1 MNIIDFFKERIAFIV
16 INIVILI
23 FTSVL
28 LVALKVD
35 SYAIVFI
42 FIINLVGILI
52 FHFYEFFKKKKYYG
66 EIKKDLY
73 SLDKKYLVSE
83 IVAESDFIE
92 GKIIHNIISEA
103 NKSMNDEIAKYKLN
117 IDEYR
122 EYIEMWVHEI
132 KTPIATC
139 KLLIENNNSE
149 VTRSIGEELERV
161 QDYIEQSLYY
171 TRSNTL
177 EKDYIIK
184 EINLSDSI
192 NNIIRKNAN
201 TLIAKQIKIN
211 IYDVDKKVYCD
222 SKWMEFILNQI
233 ISNSIKYM
241 NKKNS
246 ELKIYCDK
254 VNEDVILNICDN
266 GIGMDEKDIVKAFDK
281 GYTGQNG
288 RIFGKSTGIG
298 LYLCKKLCGKLGLGI
313 KLGSKEGIGT
323 KVSIIFPINNLM
335 KF

>member
-1 MNIIDFFKERIAFIV
+1 MNIIDFLKERIAFIV

-23 FTSVL
+23 FTSIL

-52 FHFYEFFKKKKYYG
+52 FHFYELFKKKKYYE
-66 EIKKDLY
+66 EIEKDMK

-92 GKIIHNIISEA
+92 GKIIYNIISEA
-103 NKSMNDEIAKYKLN
+103 NKS
-117 IDEYR
+117 
-122 EYIEMWVHEI
+122 
-132 KTPIATC
+132 
-139 KLLIENNNSE
+139 
-149 VTRSIGEELERV
+149 
-161 QDYIEQSLYY
+161 SLYY
-171 TRSNTL
+171 TRSNAL

>member
-66 EIKKDLY
+66 EIEKDLY

-83 IVAESDFIE
+83 IVSESDFIE

-139 KLLIENNNSE
+139 KLLIENNDTE
-149 VTRSIGEELERV
+149 ITRSIGEELERV
-161 QDYIEQSLYY
+161 EDYIEQSLYY
-171 TRSNTL
+171 TRSNYL

-184 EINLSDSI
+184 EINLKDSI
-192 NNIIRKNAN
+192 NNVIRKNAN
-201 TLIAKQIKIN
+201 TLITKRIKIN

-222 SKWMEFILNQI
+222 SKWIEFVLHQI

-246 ELKIYCDK
+246 ELKIYCEK
-254 VNEDVILNICDN
+254 VNDDIVLSICDN
-266 GIGMDEKDIVKAFDK
+266 GIGMNEKDVIKAFEK
-281 GYTGQNG
+281 GYTGENG
-288 RIFGKSTGIG
+288 RILGKSTGIG
-298 LYLCKKLCGKLGLGI
+298 LYLCKKLCIKLGLGI
-313 KLGSKEGIGT
+313 KLEAEENIGT
-323 KVSIIFPINNLM
+323 KVSIIFPINNIM

>member
-66 EIKKDLY
+66 EIEKDLY

-241 NKKNS
+241 NKK
-246 ELKIYCDK
+246 
-254 VNEDVILNICDN
+254 
-266 GIGMDEKDIVKAFDK
+266 A
-281 GYTGQNG
+281 
-288 RIFGKSTGIG
+288 
-298 LYLCKKLCGKLGLGI
+298 
-313 KLGSKEGIGT
+313 
-323 KVSIIFPINNLM
+323 
-335 KF
+335 

>member
-1 MNIIDFFKERIAFIV
+1 MNILDFLKERLLFILL
-16 INIVILI
+16 NILTLI
-23 FTSVL
+23 FTSVIL
-28 LVALKVD
+28 LALKID
-35 SYAIVFI
+35 NYAIVFI
-42 FIINLVGILI
+42 FIINLVGILA
-52 FHFYEFFKKKKYYG
+52 FHFYEFFKKNKYYG
-66 EIKKDLY
+66 EIEKDLY

-92 GKIIHNIISEA
+92 GKIIHNIISQA
-103 NKSMNDEIAKYKLN
+103 NKSMNDEISKYKLN

-132 KTPIATC
+132 KTPISTC

-149 VTRSIGEELERV
+149 ITRSIWEELERV
-161 QDYIEQSLYY
+161 EDYIEQSLYY

-177 EKDYIIK
+177 EKDYLIK
-184 EINLSDSI
+184 EINLNDSI
-192 NNIIRKNAN
+192 NNVIRKNAN
-201 TLIAKQIKIN
+201 NLIAKQIKIN

-222 SKWMEFILNQI
+222 SKWIEFILNQI

-241 NKKNS
+241 NKKDS

-254 VNEDVILNICDN
+254 LNDDVILNICDN
-266 GIGMDEKDIVKAFDK
+266 GIGMNEKDTVKAFDK

-298 LYLCKKLCGKLGLGI
+298 LYLCKKLCNKLGLGI
-313 KLGSKEGIGT
+313 KLESKEFIGT
-323 KVSIIFPINNLM
+323 KISIIFPINNLM
-335 KF
+335 KL